1 MVVPLELFKCRAQV
15 LKEGKMNYSSLI
27 NELYQ
32 MQGISGLYRG
42 FWAMAWRDI
51 PGWAVYFA
59 AYEKLKVVGD

>member
-1 MVVPLELFKCRAQV
+1 
-15 LKEGKMNYSSLI
+15 MNYSSLI
-27 NELYQ
+27 SELYQ